1 MHDADKP
8 QDKHLYQLGYG
19 HFPNQEITSSNNSK
33 QKLTEKQAIR
43 IDWPKKIE
51 LSIKKPATTL
61 DMPLT
66 CKLTG
71 Q

>member
-51 LSIKKPATTL
+51 LSIESTGKTL
-61 DMPLT
+61 
-66 CKLTG
+66 
-71 Q
+71 QIS